1 MDIFKELKVKLIEEL
16 DEYLNTQTKGKFIT
30 QLLDAGYDIELIST
44 IVKSSKECLFES
56 ACYRAFELTKKPS
69 IDILIDGKEVLS
81 NQTNIGGAFQKL
93 IINYL
98 GGAKFLL
105 KMDNER
111 WNPHIIPTKD
121 KNEYAKKFTS
131 SIGWIDDPNSKYSIV
146 KQRVLASTATKEMV
160 KKYGDNAV
168 AQNMTAIGLINGYLG
183 YEKITVKCSFT
194 PYSKILNLYLNK

>member
-1 MDIFKELKVKLIEEL
+1 
-16 DEYLNTQTKGKFIT
+16 
-30 QLLDAGYDIELIST
+30 
-44 IVKSSKECLFES
+44 
-56 ACYRAFELTKKPS
+56 
-69 IDILIDGKEVLS
+69 
-81 NQTNIGGAFQKL
+81 
-93 IINYL
+93 
-98 GGAKFLL
+98 
-105 KMDNER
+105 MDNER